1 MKVPIRKFK
10 AELSRYIREASAGKD
25 VVVTS
30 RGKPV
35 ARILPPLVPAA
46 SSKSLSRE
54 ELRAKLKALIPGI
67 RIGKG
72 EFKLPRQIIK
82 IRPGERTM
90 AEIVRRRPWAALIVY
105 FDTSALMKLFVGRGL
120 ARPCDTR
127 DRVTG

>member
-30 RGKPV
+30 RGKALVRVVPV
-35 ARILPPLVPAA
+35 AEQQPLEP
-46 SSKSLSRE
+46 LSRE

-90 AEIVRRRPWAALIVY
+90 EEIVREGRR
-105 FDTSALMKLFVGRGL
+105 
-120 ARPCDTR
+120 
-127 DRVTG
+127 